1 MSKIAVVSFGLG
13 PIGVE
18 ILKKCSLEEHIEVVG
33 GVDVDPQKLEL
44 PLSELV
50 SEAPTNRHIHD
61 NISKLQ
67 HIVSAY
73 EHKVAVHATGS
84 HLPSVWPQIKELL
97 DHGFHVVS
105 TCEELLYPWHR
116 YPELSA
122 EIDQYA
128 QRKGK
133 AVIGTGINPGFV
145 MDTLPLVASTV
156 TDGITRIQIKRHV
169 DASKRRV
176 PLQQKVGIG
185 KTVKAFEELAKDNAI
200 GHVGLEESLR
210 MLAAGLGVTIQDIDA
225 SLQPVLLEQKL
236 SLPWIDLEI
245 GDVAG
250 QLQKMSA
257 VTEEGIT
264 LELELKMAAGLE
276 AQDAIFVE
284 GNDHVQ
290 LLIPN
295 GIFGDTATASMI
307 VNVGKSL
314 AWQEQVGLVTM
325 MDGGL
330 PRYRYKG

>member
-210 MLAAGLGVTIQDIDA
+210 MLAAVLALRSKTLTHHYNLFYLSKNCLFLGLTWK
-225 SLQPVLLEQKL
+225 LEMSQGSFRRVQSQKKEHSNNKWQQVRLKTQFL
-236 SLPWIDLEI
+236 SKGMI
-245 GDVAG
+245 
-250 QLQKMSA
+250 
-257 VTEEGIT
+257 
-264 LELELKMAAGLE
+264 
-276 AQDAIFVE
+276 
-284 GNDHVQ
+284 HVQ